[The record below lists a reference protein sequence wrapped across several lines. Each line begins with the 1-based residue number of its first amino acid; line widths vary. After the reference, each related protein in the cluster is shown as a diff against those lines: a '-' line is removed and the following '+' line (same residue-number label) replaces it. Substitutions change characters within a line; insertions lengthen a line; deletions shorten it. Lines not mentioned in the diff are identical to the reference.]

1 MATALT
7 RSGKER
13 QILNLRSTTYKSE
26 NVVKIGQA
34 DPEKFVSNVFYPRG
48 ASSARVI
55 AMIACPSVCLSVCL
69 SVTRRYC
76 IKTAKRTITQ
86 TTPRDSPGNLVFF
99 WPKFVGGRPPSA

>member
-34 DPEKFVSNVFYPRG
+34 DPETICLKRFLP
-48 ASSARVI
+48 AR
-55 AMIACPSVCLSVCL
+55 S
-69 SVTRRYC
+69 
-76 IKTAKRTITQ
+76 
-86 TTPRDSPGNLVFF
+86 
-99 WPKFVGGRPPSA
+99 